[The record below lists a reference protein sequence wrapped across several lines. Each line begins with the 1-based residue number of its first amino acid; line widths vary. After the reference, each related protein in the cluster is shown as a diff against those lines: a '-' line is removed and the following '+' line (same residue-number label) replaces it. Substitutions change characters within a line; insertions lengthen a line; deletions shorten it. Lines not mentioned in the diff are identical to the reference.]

1 MIRFLEN
8 IIAGRGEGYK
18 ALFLKNEFRSL
29 VGPRQKNLRTLFRF
43 TLLAF
48 FAVTFAQAGLRYL
61 EMRMD
66 NPFIN
71 WLTFPVSADIDSR
84 YSDIVSDLNEYRDDD
99 LYSLDNVNGFMRYAM
114 YFRNSEGKELKD
126 RVKGRTYSFPEDTV
140 LIQKILSGENLRSL
154 SAAGASPMNW
164 SEEERKK
171 GVILTADLLEQI
183 GCEDPEYIYGRY
195 LSFFPKLKVIGVV
208 QSLPDRALFM
218 TSYEM
223 YWGLVKGVG
232 SEASIYQFSESEQI
246 DFLIHEDEDY
256 QFDENDRSRLA
267 QLVKDA
273 SSIDL
278 LDVEQDLVDE
288 DCSYNSKLR
297 LKLSESPGEYGYER
311 ICSEVTEAL
320 DHLHPFVLEDYSYH
334 RLGDLTSNTDIE
346 FSPGSDRNPYS
357 SITLH
362 FSSIDSIR
370 AFRNYLL
377 TYKEIDISLEQV
389 ESREN
394 FNLVS
399 ILTSILALALALF
412 TLVSITLYISNV
424 LQSHLEKIKTNLGTF
439 MAFGLSKEFLV
450 KSYTRLTLGMLTMV
464 SVLVLVILVL
474 LDLADVPY
482 RVLRLF
488 GKNIKT
494 DFNEAFSV
502 FSSWLAILIFFIL
515 VLAWWRCRKL
525 IREILR
531 HYPSDLIY
539 NRTD

>member
-1 MIRFLEN
+1 M
-8 IIAGRGEGYK
+8 
-18 ALFLKNEFRSL
+18 
-29 VGPRQKNLRTLFRF
+29 
-43 TLLAF
+43 
-48 FAVTFAQAGLRYL
+48 
-61 EMRMD
+61 
-66 NPFIN
+66 
-71 WLTFPVSADIDSR
+71 
-84 YSDIVSDLNEYRDDD
+84 
-99 LYSLDNVNGFMRYAM
+99 
-114 YFRNSEGKELKD
+114 
-126 RVKGRTYSFPEDTV
+126 
-140 LIQKILSGENLRSL
+140 
-154 SAAGASPMNW
+154 
-164 SEEERKK
+164 
-171 GVILTADLLEQI
+171 
-183 GCEDPEYIYGRY
+183 
-195 LSFFPKLKVIGVV
+195 
-208 QSLPDRALFM
+208 
-218 TSYEM
+218 
-223 YWGLVKGVG
+223 
-232 SEASIYQFSESEQI
+232 
-246 DFLIHEDEDY
+246 
-256 QFDENDRSRLA
+256 
-267 QLVKDA
+267 
-273 SSIDL
+273 
-278 LDVEQDLVDE
+278 
-288 DCSYNSKLR
+288 
-297 LKLSESPGEYGYER
+297 
-311 ICSEVTEAL
+311 TEAL

-346 FSPGSDRNPYS
+346 FSPGSERNPYS

-439 MAFGLSKEFLV
+439 MAFGLYKEFLV
-450 KSYTRLTLGMLTMV
+450 KSYTRLTLGMLTTV

-494 DFNEAFSV
+494 DFNEAFTV

-525 IREILR
+525 IRKILR